1 MTYKEWMW
9 FKSSFE
15 IFSLKFILFNKKIKQ
30 KEIFIYIKKIIII
43 IIIIFKKNHKFLNQ
57 GSHTEC

>member
-30 KEIFIYIKKIIII
+30 KEIFIYIRKIIII
-43 IIIIFKKNHKFLNQ
+43 IIIIFKKNHKFLN
-57 GSHTEC
+57 